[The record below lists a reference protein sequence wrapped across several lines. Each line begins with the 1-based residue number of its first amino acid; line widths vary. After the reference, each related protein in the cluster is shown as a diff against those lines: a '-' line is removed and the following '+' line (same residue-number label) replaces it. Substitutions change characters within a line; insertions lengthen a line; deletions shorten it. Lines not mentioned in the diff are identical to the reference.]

1 MVGGKTGHGTTAH
14 TPRARKKAP
23 VLKRPVFGKTKALAA
38 PAKKKG
44 DRPEDVI
51 PLNDDDFSDF

>member
-1 MVGGKTGHGTTAH
+1 
-14 TPRARKKAP
+14 